1 MPPEVVGVISEAN
14 VRSLGQMLPASYLL
28 QVFPQT
34 PNVRFAYRLRPSSWR
49 DAASGVGVG
58 SRRSRSGSTRAPFPS
73 LTTHL
78 RARLREVSFRVH
90 LIPYTFSMSAAGRE
104 NDEPDLTEIL
114 SPVSL
119 PCGRQLPN
127 RLVKVSALFG
137 LSYLQH

>member
-1 MPPEVVGVISEAN
+1 MPPEVVRVISEAN
-14 VRSLGQMLPASYLL
+14 VRSLGQILPASYLL

-34 PNVRFAYRLRPSSWR
+34 PNVRFAYGLRPSS
-49 DAASGVGVG
+49 AASGVGVG
-58 SRRSRSGSTRAPFPS
+58 SRSGSTRGPFPS